1 MAQKFVTNID
11 LNQNQLI
18 KGTFEVLAS
27 DPNTNLFDGRLIF
40 NSTEGTIKV
49 YDATASAW
57 RKMVTGVSAAGD
69 YSTALTINESN
80 GTISITPNLATSAS
94 AGLMSASDFSKLAD
108 ATSEATASKL
118 VIRDGSSQAKFGTPT
133 DDAHAA
139 TKAYVDAARSG
150 LDVKQSVRAATT
162 ATVNL
167 STGVQNGSIIDGVTL
182 ATGNRI
188 LIKDQGVGGVAHA
201 DNGIYTVN
209 ATGAPTRATDFDS
222 TAEVTPGAFTF
233 VEEGTANGDSG
244 FVVATNGTITVGS
257 TAILFTQFSGTGQ
270 ITAGDGLSKDG
281 STLHVN
287 DDDVTIYVDGNDDLA
302 VKSSATA
309 GQVLRSMGSGTA
321 EWGALNLADSDA
333 VTGALPV
340 ANGGTG
346 STNAADARAALDLEI
361 GVDVQAY
368 DAELA
373 ALAGLSSAANK
384 LPYFTGSG
392 TAALTDLTSDARG
405 LLDDATYA
413 DMRTTLGLV
422 IGTNVQAYNATLA
435 AVSASTYVGDDSITT
450 LGTITTGTWN
460 GTDIA
465 IADGGTGASTAS
477 GARTNL
483 AETSSSGLTTSTPVL
498 ARIAKQGC
506 AASSAGVSTTT
517 VTHNFGTTD
526 VIVQVY
532 EVSTGNTVIADV
544 TRSNGNT
551 LSVVINGTVSLNDYT
566 IVVTG

>member
-1 MAQKFVTNID
+1 MKFVTNID

-18 KGTFEVLAS
+18 KGTFEVVGI

-49 YDATASAW
+49 YDATAAAW
-57 RKMVTGVSAAGD
+57 RKMITGVQSAG
-69 YSTALTINESN
+69 SQSSALTINESN
-80 GTISITPNLATSAS
+80 GVISITPNLATTAS

-118 VIRDGSSQAKFGTPT
+118 VIRDASSQAKFGTPT

-167 STGVQNGSIIDGVTL
+167 STEVQNGSIIDGVTL

-209 ATGAPTRATDFDS
+209 ASGAPTRATDFDS

-244 FVVATNGTITVGS
+244 YVVATNGSITVGS
-257 TAILFTQFSGTGQ
+257 TPILFTQFSGTGQ
-270 ITAGDGLSKDG
+270 ITAGDALSKDG
-281 STLHVN
+281 STLNVN
-287 DDDVTIYVDGNDDLA
+287 YDDVTIYVDGNDKLA
-302 VKSSATA
+302 VKSSSTA
-309 GQVLRSMGSGTA
+309 GQVLVSNGSGSA
-321 EWGALNLADSDA
+321 SWSALNLDSA
-333 VTGALPV
+333 NSVTGTLAI
-340 ANGGTG
+340 ANGGT
-346 STNAADARAALDLEI
+346 NASDATTARQNLGLEI
-361 GVDVQAY
+361 GVNVQGY

-373 ALAGLSSAANK
+373 ALAGLTSAADK

-392 TAALTDLTSDARG
+392 TAALTTLTSDARG
-405 LLDDATYA
+405 LLDDASYA

-422 IGTNVQAYNATLA
+422 IGTNVQAYSAALA

-460 GTDIA
+460 GTTIA
-465 IADGGTGASTAS
+465 VENGGTGATTAS
-477 GARTNL
+477 DARTNL
-483 AETSSSGLTTSTPVL
+483 ASTTSGTTSTPVL

-506 AASSAGVSTTT
+506 AASITGVSTTT

-526 VIVQVY
+526 VMVQVY
-532 EVSTGNTVIADV
+532 EVSTGATVISDV
-544 TRSNGNT
+544 TRTNGNT
-551 LSVVINGTVSLNDYT
+551 VSVVINGTVTADDFT
-566 IVVTG
+566 IVITG